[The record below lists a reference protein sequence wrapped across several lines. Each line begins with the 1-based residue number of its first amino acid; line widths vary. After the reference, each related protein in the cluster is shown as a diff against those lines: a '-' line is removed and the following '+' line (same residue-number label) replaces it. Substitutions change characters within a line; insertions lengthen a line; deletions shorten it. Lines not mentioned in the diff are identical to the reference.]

1 MSEEKKERMRK
12 VMEELKNAVNVG
24 PVAPESVICQEAMRE
39 CLKLKWVGK
48 DENGNFVPTNV
59 GRALFGR

>member
-1 MSEEKKERMRK
+1 MSEEKKAWMRK
-12 VMEELKNAVNVG
+12 IMEELKNTVNTG

-39 CLKLKWVGK
+39 CLKMKWVEK
-48 DENGNFVPTNV
+48 DADGNFIPTNV